1 LHEHL
6 HVTDRT
12 AFAEAADLIAR
23 FGRYAGS
30 EAQQRA
36 DRSRAVGN
44 VIHFCRWREIG
55 RAIAMLSGSEAH
67 GSIH

>member
-1 LHEHL
+1 MHD
-6 HVTDRT
+6 HVHVSDR
-12 AFAEAADLIAR
+12 AAIAEAADLIAR
-23 FGRYAGS
+23 FGEFAAS
-30 EAQQRA
+30 EAAQRA

-55 RAIAMLSGSEAH
+55 RAIAMLSGSEPH